1 MGDTVS
7 YTITVFNNISSPDT
21 PAKWSSTIVDALLGI
36 NEQNVVIANGGGRD
50 DPGRQLVIPPNAPD
64 PFVNTVNVHATRS
77 PEGFP
82 NVLDDSASF
91 STPTCSSRRST

>member
-1 MGDTVS
+1 MIQVNDK
-7 YTITVFNNISSPDT
+7 FF
-21 PAKWSSTIVDALLGI
+21 
-36 NEQNVVIANGGGRD
+36 
-50 DPGRQLVIPPNAPD
+50 VIPPNAPD

-91 STPTCSSRRST
+91 